1 MLARSPAKNNSK
13 PITLGQKIA
22 AKRNSMGISQN
33 ALGNIL
39 GIAQSLVSAI
49 ERDARKPDG
58 ALLRKISEFL
68 NNRGEKAQEPASKLA
83 VVQTP
88 EPAQETHLATALR
101 LRNEMLALIESIS
114 PTEGDASLDAADE
127 RIRECYLWIR
137 EYLESK

>member
-1 MLARSPAKNNSK
+1 
-13 PITLGQKIA
+13 
-22 AKRNSMGISQN
+22 MGISQN

-68 NNRGEKAQEPASKLA
+68 NDRVEKAQEPASKLA
-83 VVQTP
+83 VIPTP
-88 EPAQETHLATALR
+88 DPTQETHLETALR
-101 LRNEMLALIESIS
+101 LRNEMLALIATIS
-114 PTEGDASLDAADE
+114 PAGGNPDLDAADE

-137 EYLESK
+137 EFIEIKWSLLTA